1 MHIKLKRFLLIF
13 LPSFFLVFI
22 CLSLQSLAQAVWQDP
37 SSEVYNFLSR
47 QATKGNIEFEDL
59 IQPVPRK
66 EIARHLQSLQDS
78 SITLTSTEKAELAF
92 YLKEFSEFRNDMPDT
107 LRFLK
112 SGAGDRWRFLSVKN
126 KDFLLQAE
134 PIFSLGT
141 EQGEG
146 KSVLKWSNGFS
157 IWGHAGSRFSF
168 QAFFE
173 DITESGTGIDGIRVF
188 TPREGIVR
196 TVTLNQ
202 NSINYSRFKGNIT
215 YAWNNVTISAGNNN
229 ILWGYGENG
238 RIILS
243 DKTPS
248 YPQIRL
254 DYRPLKWLQ
263 FNYSHAWLHSAMIDS
278 ARSYPKGNT
287 VYGNNREFYI
297 RKFLASHSLNFYP
310 LKGLSFSLGESMV
323 YSDELKTAYLI
334 PIMFFKAYDQYE
346 SRYNVPTGSNGQFF
360 LQANSRN
367 HIPRTHLYA
376 SLFIDEIRMSEI
388 FNKARSR
395 NHIGF
400 SAGAS
405 VEDVVIP
412 YLSLGME
419 YTRINPFVYQ
429 NLVPAQNYTSQNYLL
444 GDWIGQ
450 NADRLSGWARYNPAP
465 RLITRI
471 QLDIIR
477 KGADGSLLDQ
487 YYAEPQPA
495 FLSGR
500 FETQKQLLLEAKYM
514 LLNQLNISASYFK
527 QGGVIRPALQ
537 PSAVPQEFR
546 LGVSYGF

>member
-1 MHIKLKRFLLIF
+1 
-13 LPSFFLVFI
+13 
-22 CLSLQSLAQAVWQDP
+22 
-37 SSEVYNFLSR
+37 
-47 QATKGNIEFEDL
+47 
-59 IQPVPRK
+59 
-66 EIARHLQSLQDS
+66 
-78 SITLTSTEKAELAF
+78 
-92 YLKEFSEFRNDMPDT
+92 
-107 LRFLK
+107 
-112 SGAGDRWRFLSVKN
+112 
-126 KDFLLQAE
+126 
-134 PIFSLGT
+134 
-141 EQGEG
+141 
-146 KSVLKWSNGFS
+146 
-157 IWGHAGSRFSF
+157 
-168 QAFFE
+168 
-173 DITESGTGIDGIRVF
+173 
-188 TPREGIVR
+188 
-196 TVTLNQ
+196 
-202 NSINYSRFKGNIT
+202 
-215 YAWNNVTISAGNNN
+215 
-229 ILWGYGENG
+229 
-238 RIILS
+238 
-243 DKTPS
+243 
-248 YPQIRL
+248 
-254 DYRPLKWLQ
+254 
-263 FNYSHAWLHSAMIDS
+263 MIDS

-287 VYGNNREFYI
+287 VYGNNRESYI

>member
-1 MHIKLKRFLLIF
+1 MHIKLKRFLLSF
-13 LPSFFLVFI
+13 LPSFFVVFI
-22 CLSLQSLAQAVWQDP
+22 CPGPQLHAQVVWQDP

-66 EIARHLQSLQDS
+66 DIARHLQSLQDS
-78 SITLTSTEKAELAF
+78 SINLTRTEKAELAF
-92 YLKEFSEFRNDMPDT
+92 YLKEFSEFRKDMPDT

-112 SGAGDRWRFLSVKN
+112 SAVGDRWRFLSVKN

-134 PIFSLGT
+134 PVFSLGT

-146 KSVLKWSNGFS
+146 KSVLKGSNGFS

-173 DITESGTGIDGIRVF
+173 DITESGTGIDSIRIF
-188 TPREGIVR
+188 TPKEGIVR

-215 YAWNNVTISAGNNN
+215 YAWNNGSISAGNNN

-346 SRYNVPTGSNGQFF
+346 SRYDVPTGSNGQFF

-376 SLFIDEIRMSEI
+376 SVFIDEIRMSEI
-388 FNKARSR
+388 FNKERSR
-395 NHIGF
+395 NHIGI
-400 SAGAS
+400 SMGAT

-477 KGADGSLLDQ
+477 KGTDGSLLDQ
-487 YYAEPQPA
+487 YFAEPQPA

-500 FETQKQLLLEAKYM
+500 FETQKQFLLEAKYL
-514 LLNQLNISASYFK
+514 LLNQLNISVSYFK